1 MKANQSRFWTS
12 NQKHIL
18 ETDGNEVLISK
29 NNRNKELT
37 PKSGLKRMTENL
49 RNVFVLLKDKRNNC
63 FAKTSMSFNRSFKLI
78 FRKQMKIKF
87 KDSKLLEILQEL
99 KINMDSIEGK
109 RNNEF
114 LNKILTI
121 L

>member
-1 MKANQSRFWTS
+1 MKANQSQDFGHRIK
-12 NQKHIL
+12 NIL